1 MYMYMYTD
9 DVENS
14 IHDKGFNVNNNS
26 EKYRYKYTYE
36 HKYIYMYEHKYTHE
50 KAHHIK
56 DRWASG
62 KVYSKN
68 ILQTKS
74 FKV

>member
-36 HKYIYMYEHKYTHE
+36 HKYIYMYEHKYTRIGERLE
-50 KAHHIK
+50 KFIQK
-56 DRWASG
+56 IFYKQ
-62 KVYSKN
+62 KVLRYS
-68 ILQTKS
+68 
-74 FKV
+74 